1 MLLFNLCISIVNR
14 KISWPVLVSN
24 YFFLAKFKEM
34 YYFII
39 IIIKGF
45 EVDYRSRVERL
56 NGLK

>member
-1 MLLFNLCISIVNR
+1 MLLFNLYISIVNR

-24 YFFLAKFKEM
+24 HFFLANCKEM

-39 IIIKGF
+39 IIIKGVN
-45 EVDYRSRVERL
+45 VDYRSRVKRL